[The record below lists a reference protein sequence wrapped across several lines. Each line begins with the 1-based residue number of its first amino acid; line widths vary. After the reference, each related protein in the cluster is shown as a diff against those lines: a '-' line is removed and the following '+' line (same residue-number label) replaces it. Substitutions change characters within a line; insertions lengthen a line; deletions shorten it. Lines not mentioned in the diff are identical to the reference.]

1 VKNDKAGE
9 DFLSSLQFDD
19 KGLIPAVVQD
29 VSTGRVLMLAYM
41 NQEALKRTV
50 ETKRTWFY
58 SRGRQKLWNKGETS
72 GNYQEVVQIS
82 YDCDADALLIKV
94 KQHGPACHTGE
105 YSCFHNIAVEQE
117 DSKEVRSNENIVE
130 ELYQVICGRFK
141 ERPEGSYTT
150 YLFNEGQDKILKKI
164 GEEAAEIIIGSKNHS
179 REEVI
184 YEMGD
189 LLYHCLVLLVFHDIK
204 PHEILNELAKRR
216 FKRKQTVK
224 ES

>member
-1 VKNDKAGE
+1 MINDNVGE
-9 DFLSSLQFDD
+9 DFLSNLKFDH
-19 KGLIPAVVQD
+19 KGLIPAVIQD
-29 VSTGRVLMLAYM
+29 VSTGKVLMLAYM
-41 NQEALKRTV
+41 NQEALQRTLK
-50 ETKRTWFY
+50 TKRTWFY
-58 SRGRQKLWNKGETS
+58 SRSRQKLWNKGETS

-94 KQHGPACHTGE
+94 KQHGPACHTGK
-105 YSCFHNIAVEQE
+105 YSCFHNIALERG
-117 DSKEVRSNENIVE
+117 DSKEIGTKENIVE
-130 ELYQVICGRFK
+130 ELYKVIQGRFK

-189 LLYHCLVLLVFHDIK
+189 LLYHSLVLLVYHDIK
-204 PHEILNELAKRR
+204 PYEILNELAKRR
-216 FKRKQTVK
+216 LKGNK
-224 ES
+224 